1 MVKQKVLVTGASGYI
16 GSRMCQYLAEQGYRV
31 TALSRNQPSD
41 SIWSSKLENVILGD
55 VTDEVLIKKLAEDN
69 YSIVIHLVS
78 LDHNQSN
85 KGTPS
90 EVSRVNITP
99 VWSLLDTF
107 KKQNLKK
114 FIYFSTMQVYGT
126 INGGVIDENSK
137 LNTQSHYGLTH
148 QIGEEICDYYNRN
161 TNTECISVRLSNSY
175 GSPIFAES
183 NCWWLVIND
192 LCRMAFLEKK
202 IVLQSDGSPLRDF
215 IHGWDVCAAVNSI
228 IKTSKK
234 NTVYNVSSG
243 VTLSIM
249 EIALKIKE
257 TFSKRYAE
265 ELTIISKPLS
275 DDKMQESFKINN
287 DLIRSI
293 GFEPIWSL
301 EKGINELF
309 DFFEK
314 NH

>member
-16 GSRMCQYLAEQGYRV
+16 GSRMCQYLSEQGYCV

-41 SIWSSKLENVILGD
+41 NVWLSKLEKVIVGD
-55 VTDEVLIKKLAEDN
+55 VKDEILIKELADDN

-78 LDHNQSN
+78 LDHHHSN
-85 KGTPS
+85 KGAPS
-90 EVSRVNITP
+90 QVSRVNIIP

-107 KKQNLKK
+107 TKQNLKK
-114 FIYFSTMQVYGT
+114 FIYFSTMQVYGD
-126 INGGVIDENSK
+126 ISGDVIDENSK
-137 LNTQSHYGLTH
+137 LNTQSFYGLTH
-148 QIGEEICDYYNRN
+148 QIGEDICDYYNRN
-161 TNTECISVRLSNSY
+161 TKTECISVRLSNSY
-175 GSPIFAES
+175 GAPIFAEN

-215 IHGWDVCAAVNSI
+215 IHGWDVCSAVDSI
-228 IKTSKK
+228 IKTPEK
-234 NTVYNVSSG
+234 NSVYNVSSG

-257 TFSKRYAE
+257 IYSIRYAYK
-265 ELTIISKPLS
+265 LTIIAQPLS
-275 DDKMQESFKINN
+275 EGKKQQYFKINN
-287 DLIRSI
+287 DLVRSI
-293 GFEPIWSL
+293 GFEPTWSI

-314 NH
+314 NY